1 MAATTATDAVDDTSN
16 AIGSV
21 ANHENESTTSSPV
34 ANPTSN
40 NPTTTNTQILTPFA
54 VIDEVF
60 PNSPASIAGIQLNDL
75 LLKFDNVDSTNHD
88 DFAAIAKLLPGKEG
102 KVVNVKVRRSRD
114 MDWGEVIETVDL
126 ELKPKKWDGRG
137 LLGCHISK
145 YDG

>member
-1 MAATTATDAVDDTSN
+1 MAATAATDAVYDTSN

-21 ANHENESTTSSPV
+21 ANHGNEPTSSN
-34 ANPTSN
+34 A
-40 NPTTTNTQILTPFA
+40 TTTTTTTTTTTQILTPFA

-75 LLKFDNVDSTNHD
+75 LLKFDDVDSTNHD